1 MPVMESE
8 SQHMQTERCRLVLIT
23 PDIAAVPDVA
33 ERLQK
38 AVEAGDV
45 ASVIIPDWGMDED
58 LFQDH
63 AATLSKIAQEAGAA
77 SLIAGAPRVAARIG
91 ADGIHLEGNRFE
103 LDDAIRQY
111 QNRMIVGS
119 GGART
124 RDVALDLGEAQPD
137 YMFFGRFGYDKT
149 PEPHPRNLTLGTWW
163 AQMIEIP
170 CIVMAGSDLASVGTV
185 AETGT
190 EFVAVSELVFHA
202 EADAAEAVRAANAA
216 LEKVAAARQETQD

>member
-1 MPVMESE
+1 MESE

-23 PDIAAVPDVA
+23 PDIATVADVA
-33 ERLQK
+33 ERLQR
-38 AVEAGDV
+38 AVDAGDV

-58 LFQDH
+58 QFQDH
-63 AATLSKIAQEAGAA
+63 AAALSKIAQEAGAA

-91 ADGIHLEGNRFE
+91 ADGIHVDGNRLE

-137 YMFFGRFGYDKT
+137 YMFFGRFGYDNT
-149 PEPHPRNLTLGTWW
+149 PEPHPRNITLGTWW
-163 AQMIEIP
+163 AQMIEVP
-170 CIVMAGSDLASVGTV
+170 CIVMAGSDPASIRTV

-190 EFVAVSELVFHA
+190 EFVAASQIVFGSDV
-202 EADAAEAVRAANAA
+202 DAAEAVRNANNM
-216 LEKVAAARQETQD
+216 LDQAAASRTESES

>member
-8 SQHMQTERCRLVLIT
+8 SQQMQTERCRLVLIT
-23 PDIAAVPDVA
+23 PDIAVVPDVA
-33 ERLQK
+33 ERLK
-38 AVEAGDV
+38 NALEAGDV

-58 LFQDH
+58 QFQDQ
-63 AATLSKIAQEAGAA
+63 AATLSGIAQEAGAA

-91 ADGIHLEGNRFE
+91 ADGIHVDGNRFE

-170 CIVMAGSDLASVGTV
+170 CIVMAGSDLASVGKV
-185 AETGT
+185 AETGA
-190 EFVAVSELVFHA
+190 EFVAVSEVVFSA
-202 EADAAEAVRAANAA
+202 DADAAEAVRAANQR
-216 LEKVAAARQETQD
+216 LEDVAAASAETQD